1 MDPAGGRCRF
11 REEETVAM
19 KFENFWIDET
29 LELSNVR
36 EFDIQYFLP
45 PAALAP
51 YINVIYIFRSE
62 SNLIRDVQPASA
74 GHVMLF
80 LKGHGEARFVDGII
94 QPSHKISLIGPS
106 SSAMQYIVKGPL
118 HCLGFTFNPAGYSCL
133 SGQKAI
139 KGLNKLL
146 DATWVLGDTFDDA
159 FEPLQALNDDIGDP
173 LHDQKMV
180 DKFAEFLIGKF
191 KPLKPVPASVISK
204 LFGALEQRLDI
215 DLDDFYASLPL
226 TPRQIQRICKDHLGS
241 PPKYLIR
248 KFRAVRAAMLLSDP
262 ECSPETRDHV
272 LNHFYDQSHL
282 IREISLFNGRTPK
295 FLSGD
300 SAPLLKMWFDS
311 AKMTALSGIYS
322 KASSLAKPNKS

>member
-1 MDPAGGRCRF
+1 MQF
-11 REEETVAM
+11 E
-19 KFENFWIDET
+19 KFWDDET

-45 PAALAP
+45 PADLAP
-51 YINVIYIFRSE
+51 YINVFYIFRSE

-80 LKGHGEARFVDGII
+80 LKGHGELRFVDGAI

-106 SSAMQYIVKGPL
+106 SSAMQYIVKGPF

-146 DATWVLGDTFDDA
+146 DATWVLGDTFNDA
-159 FEPLQALNDDIGDP
+159 FEPLQALNDDDSDP
-173 LHDQKMV
+173 LRNAKMV

-191 KPLKPVPASVISK
+191 KPLKPVPALVITK
-204 LFGALEQRLDI
+204 LFEVLEDRLDV
-215 DLDDFYASLPL
+215 DLDDYYASLPL
-226 TPRQIQRICKDHLGS
+226 TPRQIQRICKDYLGS

-248 KFRAVRAAMLLSDP
+248 KFRAIRAAMLLSDP
-262 ECSPETRDHV
+262 ECSQATRDHV
-272 LNHFYDQSHL
+272 MDHFYDQSHL

-295 FLSGD
+295 FLNGD
-300 SAPLLKMWFDS
+300 SVPLLKMWFES
-311 AKMTALSGIYS
+311 AKVSALSGIYS
-322 KASSLAKPNKS
+322 KASSLVKPNKG

>member
-1 MDPAGGRCRF
+1 MQ
-11 REEETVAM
+11 
-19 KFENFWIDET
+19 FENFWVDET

-51 YINVIYIFRSE
+51 YINVFYIFRSE
-62 SNLIRDVQPASA
+62 SNLIRDVHPASA

-80 LKGHGEARFVDGII
+80 LKGHGEARFVDGVI

-118 HCLGFTFNPAGYSCL
+118 HCVGFTFNPAGYSCL

-159 FEPLQALNDDIGDP
+159 FGPIATLNDDDSDP
-173 LHDQKMV
+173 LRSAKMV
-180 DKFAEFLIGKF
+180 EKLAGFLIGKF
-191 KPLKPVPASVISK
+191 KPLKPVPASVITK
-204 LFGALEQRLDI
+204 LFETLEDRLDM
-215 DLDDFYASLPL
+215 DLEDFYASLPL
-226 TPRQIQRICKDHLGS
+226 TPRQIQRICKDYLGS
-241 PPKYLIR
+241 APKYLIR
-248 KFRAVRAAMLLSDP
+248 KLRAVRAAMLLSDP
-262 ECSPETRDHV
+262 ECSQETRDLV
-272 LNHFYDQSHL
+272 LDHFYDQSHL

-295 FLSGD
+295 FLNGD
-300 SAPLLKMWFDS
+300 SVPLLKMWFES
-311 AKMTALSGIYS
+311 AKITALSGIYS